1 MQQFLTELVTLVIH
15 YFDGLFG
22 LGVKGAVAG
31 NNQTEDAFTKLES
44 LLFFNDTAT
53 TEIYT

>member
-1 MQQFLTELVTLVIH
+1 MQQFLTDLVTLVIG

-31 NNQTEDAFTKLES
+31 NNHTEAAFAQLES
-44 LLFFNDTAT
+44 ILSGAIHGT
-53 TEIYT
+53 TQK

>member
-1 MQQFLTELVTLVIH
+1 MQQFLTELVTLVIN

-31 NNQTEDAFTKLES
+31 NARTEAAFAELES
-44 LLFFNDTAT
+44 ILSGAIHGT
-53 TEIYT
+53 TETK

>member
-1 MQQFLTELVTLVIH
+1 MQQFLTELVTLVIN

-31 NNQTEDAFTKLES
+31 NNQTEDAFARLES
-44 LLFFNDTAT
+44 LLSGAIHGT
-53 TEIYT
+53 TEK